1 MFFFFF
7 FSFGFALTALVFV
20 LTLIF
25 TVNTCIVLFLQ
36 LQSHARSARRLK
48 FLLVPR
54 LSLSLSLY
62 RRLERPYSLGFLFSS
77 FFYISFYRVFFVG
90 TRGYVRQRRVITLN
104 NAARRVAT
112 GFCPNGRG
120 LRCNR
125 KAENAGDASID
136 KHLVSAGL
144 SLAESIE
151 ETKKRENYGDS
162 GIGSAFDRLPCFTF
176 ISLY

>member
-1 MFFFFF
+1 M
-7 FSFGFALTALVFV
+7 VFV

-54 LSLSLSLY
+54 LSLSLF

-136 KHLVSAGL
+136 KHLVSAGF

-151 ETKKRENYGDS
+151 ETKKRENYGDF

>member
-1 MFFFFF
+1 MHCSFFAVTIARPFGAPLEIFACSAPLSPSSAVSRGRTLLDFFFP
-7 FSFGFALTALVFV
+7 L
-20 LTLIF
+20 
-25 TVNTCIVLFLQ
+25 
-36 LQSHARSARRLK
+36 
-48 FLLVPR
+48 
-54 LSLSLSLY
+54 
-62 RRLERPYSLGFLFSS
+62 

-136 KHLVSAGL
+136 KHLVSAGF

-151 ETKKRENYGDS
+151 ETKKRENYGDF